1 MRRLIAIL
9 ALTALAAT
17 AHAAGTLKPTSAG
30 YQAIQI
36 KEHHLTVVI
45 DNGYARTEVVQLFSN
60 PNDKDLEAI
69 YSFPIPKSASLS
81 EMTIWAGEK
90 QLDGEVV
97 PAKEARRVY
106 EEERDAGNDAGLAEK
121 NTYQN
126 FSFYVSPVKAH
137 ADTKV
142 RFVYYQPLVID
153 TGIARYVYP
162 LQDGGTDDPQVASFW
177 ERNAK
182 VEERFTADVEL
193 KSEWPVADVRL
204 PGAEAD
210 AKVTKLDAGHVKVSI
225 DRQGGE
231 LAGKL
236 TRDLVLYYRLAD
248 DLPGRVELV
257 TYKPDASKPG
267 TFMMVVTPGV
277 DLKPITGGA
286 DYVFVLDVSGSM
298 DSKLPTLAHGVGQTL
313 GRMQSGDRFRIVTF
327 SERATDLTNGFVDV
341 NPQSVAEWTRRAGE
355 LHTEGGTNVY
365 AGLQLGLNQ
374 LNADRA
380 TSIILVTDGVANQ
393 GIVDPREFRKLVK
406 QYDVRVFGFLMGNSA
421 NWPLMKTVAEASG
434 GFYAAVSNDDDIVG
448 QILLAKSKITSE
460 ALHDATLKISGVET
474 FDRTDEVIGK
484 VYRGQQLVVFGR
496 YRSGGPATVTLNAKL
511 TGADK
516 TYTTKFD
523 FPNVDASNPE
533 LERLWALDRI
543 EDTETKINAGVQAE
557 EEGKS
562 LIESLG
568 LQYQLVTDYTSMV
581 VLSDGDFTKRGI
593 ARNNQQRV
601 QIEHAAQAARVNQA
615 PVTHRVDAP
624 QPMFQGGKSHDLGSG
639 GGGGGGGAIDPI
651 SGGIALSLAL
661 AAWAAKRK
669 ERKEV
674 SG

>member
-1 MRRLIAIL
+1 MQRLTVTL
-9 ALTALAAT
+9 AVLALAAT
-17 AHAAGTLKPTSAG
+17 AHAAGTLKPAGTG
-30 YQAIQI
+30 YQVIQI
-36 KEHHLTVVI
+36 KEHHLAVVI
-45 DNGYARTEVVQLFSN
+45 DNGYARTEVVQLFHN
-60 PNDKDLEAI
+60 PNDKDLEAV
-69 YSFPIPKSASLS
+69 YSFPLPKSASLS
-81 EMTIWAGEK
+81 EMTIWAGDQ

-97 PAKEARRVY
+97 AAKDARRVY

-121 NTYQN
+121 NSYQD
-126 FSFYVSPVKAH
+126 FRFFVSPVKAR

-153 TGIARYVYP
+153 TGMARYVYP
-162 LQDGGTDDPQVASFW
+162 LQEGGTEDPQVASFW

-182 VEERFTADVEL
+182 VEERFTADVEV
-193 KSEWPVADVRL
+193 KSEWPVADVRV

-210 AKVTKLDAGHVKVSI
+210 AKVTRLDAGRVKISL

-231 LAGKL
+231 LAK
-236 TRDLVLYYRLAD
+236 DFVLYYRLAD

-298 DSKLPTLAHGVGQTL
+298 ESKLATLGQGVAKTL
-313 GRMQSGDRFRIVTF
+313 GRMTPGDRFRIVTF
-327 SERATDLTNGFVDV
+327 SEQAADLTNGFVDASQLNV
-341 NPQSVAEWTRRAGE
+341 EEWTRRVSA

-365 AGLQLGLNQ
+365 AGLHLGLSQ

-380 TSIILVTDGVANQ
+380 TSIILVTDGVANE
-393 GIVDPREFRKLVK
+393 GIVDPAEFRKLLK
-406 QYDVRVFGFLMGNSA
+406 QYDVRVFGFLMGNSG
-421 NWPLMKTVAEASG
+421 NWPLMKTIADASG

-448 QILLAKSKITSE
+448 QILLAKSKIQSE

-474 FDRTDEVIGK
+474 FDKTDDVIGK
-484 VYRGQQLVVFGR
+484 IYRGQQLVVFGR

-543 EDTETKINAGVQAE
+543 EDTEVKVNAGLQTE
-557 EEGKS
+557 GEGKP

-581 VLSDGDFTKRGI
+581 VLSDADFAKRGI
-593 ARNNQQRV
+593 GRDNRTRMQS
-601 QIEHAAQAARVNQA
+601 EHAAQVARAGQP
-615 PVTHRVDAP
+615 PVTHRVDTA
-624 QPMFQGGKSHDLGSG
+624 QPMFQGGKAHDLGGGSHG
-639 GGGGGGGAIDPI
+639 GGAGAIDPL
-651 SGGIALSLAL
+651 SGGIALALGL

-669 ERKEV
+669 ERKELPE
-674 SG
+674 